1 MKFSLQL
8 HKSLSSTWSED
19 FKLSY
24 LNYVFNAFSKWNGF
38 LKRETLAAVNE
49 RHFEPLLAPLSLL
62 TCVSECVRVC
72 ECLSVHQSVAL
83 DALAFV
89 FNLTPSWASVCLR
102 NFLYI

>member
-1 MKFSLQL
+1 MFPSLDS
-8 HKSLSSTWSED
+8 HEILSSAAQITQLYWSED

-62 TCVSECVRVC
+62 TCVSECVCV
-72 ECLSVHQSVAL
+72 
-83 DALAFV
+83 
-89 FNLTPSWASVCLR
+89 
-102 NFLYI
+102 